1 MEINFFAG
9 KEYALNGVVFHEG
22 DSVNSG
28 HYTSVCFNKSSN
40 SWIYFDDDQPL
51 RVLEDEESSQIRQP
65 NKFIQEEYIRS
76 HRKKLPYLVFYSQ
89 SDIVPT
95 TSNVQTDDVNE
106 IIELDGE
113 SEEEEVEPYKYPKFD
128 VQNKY
133 DEASGSSEDDLEVVD
148 IKYVDPQDNS
158 EIEVDSDESVFTV
171 DENIDQAYTTPKTVI
186 KKSRKRK
193 SSQKKKLDLK
203 RKNKQKQRSNTDF
216 LAKEAESKR
225 TKRSQFDEETLRRE
239 REDTS
244 ARLKKLRSDPSRKRE
259 EQNRNTTQRRNKRQS
274 IEYLIKQYLDGI
286 QEGPTSVCTCCGGLF
301 FPRAVKRVDPNN
313 ISDDSFRKQI
323 FNANLKDSNGNYFAC
338 KTCKNG
344 ISSGKVPTLALSRG
358 LDFKEVPEVLKALND
373 TERSL
378 LSPRL
383 SFLRLKKLGWDQQK
397 GMKGNVV
404 NVPID
409 VQETLQLVLPRKPSE
424 SFTMQLRL
432 MRKMDYKNPYKF
444 ETISPYKIVKALEY
458 LKSIPNGIYKE
469 YDVQISEEW
478 LSQYDFHIS
487 QGQKLES

>member
-51 RVLEDEESSQIRQP
+51 RVLEDPEFSQIRQP

-95 TSNVQTDDVNE
+95 TSNVETDDVNE
-106 IIELDGE
+106 IIELDEE
-113 SEEEEVEPYKYPKFD
+113 SEEEVVEPYKYPKFD

-133 DEASGSSEDDLEVVD
+133 DEASGSSSSVEDIAYEAGKNSDMEVEDNLDVYTLEDVTRED
-148 IKYVDPQDNS
+148 
-158 EIEVDSDESVFTV
+158 F
-171 DENIDQAYTTPKTVI
+171 ATPKPGNI
-186 KKSRKRK
+186 KKRKTKGSQRKRREAVRK
-193 SSQKKKLDLK
+193 AVQKV
-203 RKNKQKQRSNTDF
+203 RSNTEYRE
-216 LAKEAESKR
+216 KEASQKR
-225 TKRSQFDEETLRRE
+225 EISRNFDSEKAKKERE
-239 REDTS
+239 RDL
-244 ARLKKLRSDPSRKRE
+244 ANKNKLRSDPVKRRE
-259 EQNRNTTQRRNKRQS
+259 EQNRDTDARRKKRQS

-313 ISDDSFRKQI
+313 ISDESFRKQI

-358 LDFKEVPEVLKALND
+358 LDFKEVPEVLKVLND

-409 VQETLQLVLPRKPSE
+409 VQETLQKCYRE
-424 SFTMQLRL
+424 NQA
-432 MRKMDYKNPYKF
+432 
-444 ETISPYKIVKALEY
+444 KALQC
-458 LKSIPNGIYKE
+458 SC
-469 YDVQISEEW
+469 V
-478 LSQYDFHIS
+478 
-487 QGQKLES
+487 